1 MLCLFKFRTEFD
13 WRFAGT
19 VRPCGGGGEEMAEE
33 EADSWLVKRQVCE
46 GVSVYHQT
54 NNWRNSFTSVS
65 PFFFSP
71 CARRDERVAEAAE
84 VPHRCDRPTEYARQC
99 ARRSVIVGQPSC
111 HVAAV
116 AVANAAAPLDLAATG
131 RRRNAGAAAAVD
143 DAHADHSV
151 VVVVVVV
158 SFLVRVRPKGLA
170 GLFFFLLFV
179 PRKKVRVE
187 CTTET

>member
-1 MLCLFKFRTEFD
+1 M
-13 WRFAGT
+13 
-19 VRPCGGGGEEMAEE
+19 
-33 EADSWLVKRQVCE
+33 
-46 GVSVYHQT
+46 
-54 NNWRNSFTSVS
+54 
-65 PFFFSP
+65 
-71 CARRDERVAEAAE
+71 AEAAE

-131 RRRNAGAAAAVD
+131 RRRNAGAAAAAVD

-158 SFLVRVRPKGLA
+158 SFLVRVRPKGLS
-170 GLFFFLLFV
+170 GLFFLLFV